1 MNFRHK
7 VLIVDDEP
15 HIRKLIHTALARADY
30 AIVEAE
36 NAREAME
43 RLKAEQPDISLLD
56 LGLPDRDGLELVP
69 LFKQQSDTTLIIVS
83 ARDATDQKVA
93 ALDLG
98 ADDYLTKPFDTDELL
113 ARVRV
118 ALRNRMAKEGGVSM
132 VRAGDVEIDL
142 LNRVVLKAG
151 KEVHLT
157 PKEYT
162 VLAQLAKF
170 PGRVITHQQIMAHAW
185 PHEKAHHVEYLRV
198 LVRTLRQKLEA
209 DPQRPRIIGN
219 ELGIGYR
226 LRFNVEGETEE
237 FAAGDTAATSGG

>member
-1 MNFRHK
+1 MKVRHK
-7 VLIVDDEP
+7 ILVVDDEL
-15 HIRKLIHTALARADY
+15 HIRRLIHAALARADY

-43 RLKAEQPDISLLD
+43 RLRDERPDIVLLD

-69 LFKQQSDTTLIIVS
+69 LIKQQSDTTLIVVS
-83 ARDATDQKVA
+83 ARDATEEKVA

-118 ALRNRMAKEGGVSM
+118 ALRNRLTRDGGTLSLTV
-132 VRAGDVEIDL
+132 GDVTMDMIA
-142 LNRVVLKAG
+142 RTVTKG
-151 KEVHLT
+151 GQEVHLT
-157 PKEYT
+157 PKEYA
-162 VLAQLAKF
+162 VLAQLARF
-170 PGRVITHQQIMAHAW
+170 PGRVITHNQIMNEVW
-185 PHEKAHHVEYLRV
+185 PHEHEHHVEYLRV

-209 DPQRPRIIGN
+209 DPQQPRIICN

-226 LRFNVEGETEE
+226 LRL
-237 FAAGDTAATSGG
+237 AGDNLAEEVRER